1 VLIIQ
6 PHTGIFA
13 TSLHR
18 INFIMWNQDLKKLSE
33 FASDVVKKYGV
44 KSVTV
49 YAISFDEITPILIQ
63 DPLYEI
69 LGKVKWYEAI
79 V

>member
-1 VLIIQ
+1 
-6 PHTGIFA
+6 
-13 TSLHR
+13 
-18 INFIMWNQDLKKLSE
+18 MWNQDLKKLSE
-33 FASDVVKKYGV
+33 FVSDVVKKYGV